1 MPGLSSGPNE
11 SLTDSHMKWEG
22 RRRSSNVTDA
32 RGRRVRGRSAGA
44 GLGSVINL
52 VIRMFG
58 VKGVLVLAVVGIIGW
73 QVGLIDPAALLGS
86 GQVQEVEYKASPAE
100 ERLFQFVT
108 VVLADTE
115 DIWTD
120 EFRRVG
126 REYVEPE
133 LVIYQRQIRTA
144 CGMGDS
150 RMGPFYCPGD
160 QKIYIDLSFYDELAR
175 VFDAPGDFAQA
186 YVIAHEVGHHVQNLL
201 GISAR
206 VNRMRGRPDFNEY
219 SVRQELQADFF
230 AGVWAKH
237 NQRYLDRGDIEEA
250 MRAANQ
256 IGDDAIQKRTQGRI
270 VPHAFTHGTSEQ
282 RMRWFRRGLDS
293 GLFEEGDTF
302 EPAYEAL

>member
-1 MPGLSSGPNE
+1 
-11 SLTDSHMKWEG
+11 MKWEG
-22 RRRSSNVTDA
+22 RRRSSNVRDA
-32 RGRRVRGRSAGA
+32 RGQRVAGRSAG
-44 GLGSVINL
+44 LGAIVNVVL
-52 VIRMFG
+52 RMFG
-58 VKGVLVLAVVGIIGW
+58 VKGLLVLAVIGFVGW
-73 QVGLIDPAALLGS
+73 QTGLLDPATLLGG
-86 GQVQEVEYKASPAE
+86 GQVQQVEYKPSPAE
-100 ERLFQFVT
+100 DRLFQFVS

-115 DIWTD
+115 DIWSR

-126 REYVEPE
+126 RQYVEPE
-133 LVIYQRQIRTA
+133 LFIYKQQIRTA
-144 CGMGDS
+144 CGTGDA
-150 RMGPFYCPGD
+150 RMGPFYCPAD

-175 VFDAPGDFAQA
+175 KFDAPGDFAQA

-219 SVRQELQADFF
+219 SVRQELQADYF

-256 IGDDAIQKRTQGRI
+256 IGDDAIQQRTQGR
-270 VPHAFTHGTSEQ
+270 VLPHAFTHGTSEQ

-302 EPAYEAL
+302 APAYEAL